1 MGDVWQGREVHH
13 LGAHRLILL
22 LIRYKSTGV
31 LSHRR
36 CNFSVMLG
44 PIAKEAK
51 EKAVR
56 APRARVIESVS
67 DC

>member
-1 MGDVWQGREVHH
+1 MGDVWQGRK
-13 LGAHRLILL
+13 LSFHRLILL
-22 LIRYKSTGV
+22 QQSTGV

-56 APRARVIESVS
+56 APRARVLESVS
-67 DC
+67 CLLLM